1 MQNHLR
7 SLILGGL
14 HSHHGAVKETLCPVD
29 SGKEERCDSTP
40 VPPQP
45 HGLLPLAEKPL
56 CGQICGMIHSALSS
70 YFFKIKLRNEQ
81 Q

>member
-1 MQNHLR
+1 MQNHLC
-7 SLILGGL
+7 SLSLGGL
-14 HSHHGAVKETLCPVD
+14 HSLHGAVKETLCPV
-29 SGKEERCDSTP
+29 GPGREEHYDSTP

-45 HGLLPLAEKPL
+45 HGLSPLAERPL

-70 YFFKIKLRNEQ
+70 YFAKIKLRNGQ